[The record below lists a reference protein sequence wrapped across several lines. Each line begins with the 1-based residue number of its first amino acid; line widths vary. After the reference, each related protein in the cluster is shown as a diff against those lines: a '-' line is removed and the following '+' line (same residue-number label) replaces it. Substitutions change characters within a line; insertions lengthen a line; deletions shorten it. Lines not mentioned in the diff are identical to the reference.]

1 MELELTVVQ
10 PPTDLG
16 FIAAFAITDQMI
28 HIAGGTSERVPTL
41 LASSNARHFERQRAP
56 RDLGLR
62 DVVVQ
67 GEVVWVCGE
76 YGQLAV
82 SRDRGT
88 TWRLFDTATELCL
101 HALALASDGAMW
113 VVGDGGFAARVVA
126 DQLERLELG
135 TAMRFTAVK
144 PIRDEMVLLGYDG
157 MLRRWKAGEVTI
169 AATGTAKPINALQRT
184 KRGTW
189 IVAGDAGFIARSPD
203 GAWWTRV
210 KTEADVDLEAIT
222 LYGDR
227 IVIVGDR
234 GQILISGD
242 DGRTWQHQP
251 SDLAVHLWA
260 VAPFGDGM
268 LIGGDDGLIAK
279 LAPPGDRTWEDRVNV
294 FGGAKPLDLQFAA
307 GPIGFVTKYL
317 AALMQRDEPDAA
329 HAEAFVR
336 AYGLAPPPDI
346 AAYYA
351 AAVDARLAD
360 LHVDHDALEPGARN
374 LFESLVVG
382 DGNGLGLIEAFCGA
396 FRIGHADNGESFHV
410 ELYEWDG
417 PRQVVRYAGGAFT
430 VVADSL
436 DSLVYLAALHGAHRD
451 DRISDDALQIG
462 LRKLVGRTAP
472 MLEPKRR
479 DTEFLFFRSRWIT
492 ALLQDRLDEVT
503 QLFNADFNQIVPA
516 DQLSARYDACER
528 FIPTALYS
536 MWRAFLF
543 GEPELARYL
552 EIGRRHKARLVRDA
566 VALIDELRAGRSELG
581 AIHDVQAHL
590 AAFRALDL
598 DPRRAE
604 ARKREADERA
614 AAEARAKAVA
624 NAELDAIEPSRWSEL
639 GWRWLDNG
647 IAHRQLLARLD
658 ATSPTAAQLAEL
670 DELRGTSYDKR
681 LGLVR
686 IAEELSAE
694 LEAVLVGSLV
704 RDDTLAGALPPV
716 AASSEDDEAPGWAA
730 IDRALAAVYKGADPH
745 AHFGTVLPYSL
756 GGSAPIQ
763 GISVYLRDEPVPHFH
778 FVTYGFSD
786 LMRKETDVPDIS
798 GFGFELTFRLAR
810 ATGDEKVPEWAATML
825 ENLGRYVLRTGH
837 RFAAGDRFRP
847 SLTGTITHAPDTAL
861 VALVFT
867 DDPELDEIHSQFGKA
882 RFVQLVGITDDEY
895 KLTEEW
901 SIGGLV
907 ELLRRRLPVL
917 VTDVARRSVLAD
929 AATSIVVKKRVALE
943 GSDEASIR
951 ADHLQLATGEGLRV
965 ELGALAAQGLPRAIR
980 GRIRHGRT
988 YTIHG
993 PEGIKLHLGPATAA
1007 PRLTVADREVTF
1019 ELTPA
1024 LATAVEDKLRGGLVG
1039 DYRFDHGLRVIVTPS
1054 FVTESSGLAREVH
1067 GIADPEEAERLIAE
1081 HNASVAP
1088 SATVDPDPR
1097 DDAEPAT
1104 DGDDDAADDDAD
1116 DADAAADD
1124 PPPSPIRVKQA
1135 LAMTTRALGFAPRDG
1150 DVQFTHAM
1158 LLLDG
1163 ETAGLDTLD
1172 SLIAVLPSFEPS
1184 VRINVAARLGRAEHP
1199 RFDEVVDAALSDVL
1213 PAKVVGDRSFTV
1225 SGTVSGTGA
1234 AASYGEVAEDLFAE
1248 LAQAIL
1254 VHAPNR
1260 MVKLVPV
1267 LPANV
1272 TLLAKIAHD
1281 AIQADER
1288 DHALALYDRVLEL
1301 PIPDEG
1307 EARINYLRSLNNAC
1321 IQAHAV
1327 KAYDAAARIADR
1339 AQPFAPENPFIYHSA
1354 ACAYAAVGD
1363 LAKAFHQ
1370 VKLAIEHDYE
1380 HLAKVETDRDLGHLL
1395 DWPEFQALFRDWH
1408 ARQEGN

>member
-1 MELELTVVQ
+1 VELELTVVQ

-28 HIAGGTSERVPTL
+28 HIAGGTSSRAPTL
-41 LASSNARHFERQRAP
+41 LASSNARHFERQRPP
-56 RDLGLR
+56 RTLGLR
-62 DVVVQ
+62 DVVVH
-67 GEVVWVCGE
+67 GNAVWVCGE

-88 TWRLFDTATELCL
+88 TWKLFDTATEVCL
-101 HALALASDGAMW
+101 HALALAPDGAMW
-113 VVGDGGFAARVVA
+113 VAGDRGYAARIVA
-126 DQLERLELG
+126 DQLQRISLDTTVRLTG
-135 TAMRFTAVK
+135 VRPV
-144 PIRDEMVLLGYDG
+144 RDEIVVLGYDG
-157 MLRRWKAGEVTI
+157 TLRRWKNGKVTA
-169 AATGTAKPINALQRT
+169 AATGTAKPVNALQLT

-189 IVAGDAGFIARSPD
+189 IVVGDGGFVARSPD

-210 KTEADVDLEAIT
+210 KTDADADLEAVA
-222 LYGDR
+222 LFGDQ

-234 GQILISGD
+234 GKILISSD
-242 DGRTWQHQP
+242 DGRTWQSQP
-251 SDLAVHLWA
+251 SELAAHLWA
-260 VAPFGDGM
+260 VAPFGDGL

-294 FGGAKPLDLQFAA
+294 FGGAKALDLQFAA
-307 GPIGFVTKYL
+307 GPVGFVKNYL
-317 AALMQRDEPDAA
+317 ATITGRDEPRAA
-329 HAEAFVR
+329 HAEAFTR
-336 AYGLAPPPDI
+336 AYGMAPPPTV

-351 AAVDARLAD
+351 TAVDARFAD
-360 LHVDHDALEPGARN
+360 LHVDHDTLELADRN
-374 LFESLVVG
+374 VFESLVARP
-382 DGNGLGLIEAFCGA
+382 GNALIEAFCGA
-396 FRIGHADNGESFHV
+396 FRIGHADNGDSFHV

-417 PRQVVRYAGGAFT
+417 PRQVVRYAGDAFT

-436 DSLVYLAALHGAHRD
+436 DSLVYLAALRGAHRD
-451 DRISDDALQIG
+451 DKISDDALQIG
-462 LRKLVGRTAP
+462 LRKLAGRTAP
-472 MLEPKRR
+472 SLDPKRR

-492 ALLQDRLDEVT
+492 ALLQNRLGEVA

-516 DQLSARYDACER
+516 DQLPARYDACEK

-536 MWRAFLF
+536 MWRAYLF
-543 GEPELARYL
+543 DEAELARYL
-552 EIGRRHKARLVRDA
+552 EIGRRHKARVVRDA
-566 VALIDELRAGRSELG
+566 VALIDELRTGRKQLG
-581 AIHDVQAHL
+581 AISDMHAHL

-614 AAEARAKAVA
+614 AAEARAKALA
-624 NAELDAIEPSRWSEL
+624 NEELDATEPTRWNEL
-639 GWRWLDNG
+639 AWRWLTNG
-647 IAHRQLLARLD
+647 VAHRQLLARLD

-670 DELRGTSYDKR
+670 DELRGDTAYAKQ

-704 RDDTLAGALPPV
+704 RDDSLADALPP
-716 AASSEDDEAPGWAA
+716 AAAHAEDDEVPGWAA
-730 IDRALAAVYKGADPH
+730 IDRALAPIYKGADPH
-745 AHFGTVLPYSL
+745 AHFGSALPHSL
-756 GGSAPIQ
+756 GGSRGPIQ

-786 LMRKETDVPDIS
+786 LMRKETDDPDIS

-810 ATGDEKVPEWAATML
+810 GSGEDKVPEWAVTML
-825 ENLGRYVLRTGH
+825 ENLGRYVFRTGD
-837 RFAAGDRFRP
+837 RFAAGHKLRP
-847 SLTGTITHAPDTAL
+847 APGTFHDSAL
-861 VALVFT
+861 VGIVFA
-867 DDPELDEIHSQFGKA
+867 DDPELAEIHSQFGKA
-882 RFVQLVGITDDEY
+882 RFVQVVGITDDEY
-895 KLTEEW
+895 KLIQEW
-901 SIGGLV
+901 SVGGLV
-907 ELLRRRLPVL
+907 ELLKRRLAML
-917 VTDVARRSVLAD
+917 VTDPARRSVLAD

-943 GSDEASIR
+943 GSDEGDIH
-951 ADHLQLATGEGLRV
+951 ADHLALATGEGLRV
-965 ELGALAAQGLPRAIR
+965 ELGALAAQVLPRAIR

-993 PEGIKLHLGPATAA
+993 PSGVKLHLGPATAA
-1007 PRLTVADREVTF
+1007 PRLTVAEREVTF

-1024 LATAVEDKLRGGLVG
+1024 LASAVEDKLRGGLVG
-1039 DYRFDHGLRVIVTPS
+1039 DYRFDHGLRVIVRPS

-1067 GIADPEEAERLIAE
+1067 GIADPEEAKRLIAE
-1081 HNASVAP
+1081 HNASLAR
-1088 SATVDPDPR
+1088 SVDVEEEAEDDDEPER
-1097 DDAEPAT
+1097 DDEE
-1104 DGDDDAADDDAD
+1104 D
-1116 DADAAADD
+1116 DD
-1124 PPPSPIRVKQA
+1124 PPPSPVRVKKA
-1135 LAMTTRALGFAPRDG
+1135 LAMTTRALGLAPRDG

-1163 ETAGLDTLD
+1163 DTAGLDTLD
-1172 SLIAVLPSFEPS
+1172 TLISVLPSFEAS
-1184 VRINVAARLGRAEHP
+1184 VRINVATRMGRTEHP
-1199 RFDEVVDAALSDVL
+1199 RFDEVVDAVLSDVS
-1213 PAKVVGDRSFTV
+1213 PAKVVGERSFTV
-1225 SGTVSGTGA
+1225 SATDVA
-1234 AASYGEVAEDLFAE
+1234 DAYGEVGEELFAE
-1248 LAQAIL
+1248 LAEAIL

-1260 MVKLVPV
+1260 MAKLVPV

-1301 PIPDEG
+1301 AIPDEG

-1327 KAYDAAARIADR
+1327 KAFDAAARIADR
-1339 AQPFAPENPFIYHSA
+1339 AQPFAHENPYIYHSA

-1370 VKLAIEHDYE
+1370 VKLAVEHDYE
-1380 HLAKVETDRDLGHLL
+1380 HLAKVENDRDLGHLL
-1395 DWPEFQALFRDWH
+1395 EWPEFQALFRDWH

>member
-1 MELELTVVQ
+1 VELELTVVQ

-28 HIAGGTSERVPTL
+28 HIAGGTSMRAPTL

-62 DVVVQ
+62 DVVVH
-67 GEVVWVCGE
+67 GDAVWVCGE

-101 HALALASDGAMW
+101 HALAPAPDGAMW
-113 VVGDGGFAARVVA
+113 VVGDRGYAARIVA
-126 DQLERLELG
+126 DQLQRIELATTVRLTG
-135 TAMRFTAVK
+135 VK
-144 PIRDEMVLLGYDG
+144 PMRDEVVLLGYDG
-157 MLRRWKAGEVTI
+157 TLLRSKAGAVTV
-169 AATGTAKPINALQRT
+169 AATGTARPINALELT

-189 IVAGDAGFIARSPD
+189 IVVGDGGFVARSPD

-210 KTEADVDLEAIT
+210 KTEADADLEAIA
-222 LYGDR
+222 LFGDK

-242 DGRTWQHQP
+242 DGRTWQAQP
-251 SDLAVHLWA
+251 SELAAHLWA
-260 VAPFGDGM
+260 VAPFGDGL

-294 FGGAKPLDLQFAA
+294 FGGAKALDLQFAA
-307 GPIGFVTKYL
+307 GPVGFVAKYL
-317 AALMQRDEPDAA
+317 AAIMNREEPHAA

-336 AYGLAPPPDI
+336 AYGMAPPPDV

-351 AAVDARLAD
+351 AAVDAQLAD
-360 LHVDHDALEPGARN
+360 LHVDHDTLEPDARN
-374 LFESLVVG
+374 LFESLVLRP
-382 DGNGLGLIEAFCGA
+382 GNGLIEAFCGA
-396 FRIGHADNGESFHV
+396 FRIGHADNGDSFHV

-417 PRQVVRYAGGAFT
+417 PRQVVRYAGDAFS

-436 DSLVYLAALHGAHRD
+436 DSLVYLAALRGAHRD
-451 DRISDDALQIG
+451 DKISDDALQIG
-462 LRKLVGRTAP
+462 LRKLAGRTAP
-472 MLEPKRR
+472 TLDPKRR
-479 DTEFLFFRSRWIT
+479 DTEFLFFRSRWIS
-492 ALLQDRLDEVT
+492 ALLQNRLGDVA

-516 DQLSARYDACER
+516 DQLPARYDACER

-536 MWRAFLF
+536 MWRAYLF
-543 GEPELARYL
+543 DEPELARYL

-566 VALIDELRAGRSELG
+566 VALIDELRAGRKQLG
-581 AIHDVQAHL
+581 AIADIQAHL

-614 AAEARAKAVA
+614 AAEARAKTLA
-624 NAELDAIEPSRWSEL
+624 NEELDATEPTRWAEL
-639 GWRWLDNG
+639 AWRWLNNG

-658 ATSPTAAQLAEL
+658 ATAPTAAQLAEL
-670 DELRGTSYDKR
+670 DELRGNGAYDKQ

-686 IAEELSAE
+686 IAEELSPE

-704 RDDTLAGALPPV
+704 RDDTLADALAPV
-716 AASSEDDEAPGWAA
+716 AARPEDDEAPGWAA
-730 IDRALAAVYKGADPH
+730 IDRALAAIYKGGDPH
-745 AHFGTVLPYSL
+745 AHFGSVLPHSL
-756 GGSAPIQ
+756 GGSRGPIQ

-786 LMRKETDVPDIS
+786 LMRKETDDPEIS
-798 GFGFELTFRLAR
+798 GFGFELTFRLVR
-810 ATGDEKVPEWAATML
+810 AAGDEKVPEWAVTML
-825 ENLGRYVLRTGH
+825 EDLGRYVFRTGN
-837 RFAAGDRFRP
+837 RFAAGHKMNV
-847 SLTGTITHAPDTAL
+847 TGPITQASDTAL
-861 VALVFT
+861 VALVFA
-867 DDPELDEIHSQFGKA
+867 DDPELAEIHSQFGKA
-882 RFVQLVGITDDEY
+882 RFVQVVGITDDEY
-895 KLTEEW
+895 KLIQEW
-901 SIGGLV
+901 SVGGLV
-907 ELLRRRLPVL
+907 ELLRRRLPLL

-943 GSDEASIR
+943 GSDEGSIQ
-951 ADHLQLATGEGLRV
+951 ADHLRLTTGEGLRV
-965 ELGALAAQGLPRAIR
+965 ELGALAAQVLPRAIR

-993 PEGIKLHLGPATAA
+993 PEGVKLHLGPATAG
-1007 PRLTVADREVTF
+1007 PRLTVAAREVTF

-1024 LATAVEDKLRGGLVG
+1024 LASAVEDKLRGGLVG
-1039 DYRFDHGLRVIVTPS
+1039 DYRFDHGLRVVVTPS

-1067 GIADPEEAERLIAE
+1067 GIADPEEAKRMIAE
-1081 HNASVAP
+1081 HNANLAPVADEDEDDDDDDDDDDEVP
-1088 SATVDPDPR
+1088 EPDD
-1097 DDAEPAT
+1097 DDAEP
-1104 DGDDDAADDDAD
+1104 
-1116 DADAAADD
+1116 
-1124 PPPSPIRVKQA
+1124 PPSPVRVKKA
-1135 LAMTTRALGFAPRDG
+1135 IAMTTRALALAPGDG

-1163 ETAGLDTLD
+1163 DSAGLDTLD
-1172 SLIAVLPSFEPS
+1172 ALIAVLPSFEAS
-1184 VRINVAARLGRAEHP
+1184 VRINVATRMGRAEHP
-1199 RFDEVVDAALSDVL
+1199 RFDEVVDAVLSDVL
-1213 PAKVVGDRSFTV
+1213 PAKIIGERSFTV
-1225 SGTVSGTGA
+1225 SATGA
-1234 AASYGEVAEDLFAE
+1234 GTAYGDVAEELFAE
-1248 LAQAIL
+1248 LAEAIL

-1260 MVKLVPV
+1260 MGKLVPV

-1339 AQPFAPENPFIYHSA
+1339 AQPFAPENPYIYHSA

-1370 VKLAIEHDYE
+1370 VKLAVEHDYE
-1380 HLAKVETDRDLGHLL
+1380 HLAKVENDRDLGHLL
-1395 DWPEFQALFRDWH
+1395 EWPEFQALFRDWH

>member
-28 HIAGGTSERVPTL
+28 HIAGGTSARAPTL
-41 LASSNARHFERQRAP
+41 LASSNARHFERQRPP

-62 DVVVQ
+62 DVVVH
-67 GEVVWVCGE
+67 GASVWVCGE

-88 TWRLFDTATELCL
+88 TWRLFDTATEACL
-101 HALALASDGAMW
+101 HALALAPDGSMW
-113 VVGDGGFAARVVA
+113 VVGDRGYAARIVA
-126 DQLERLELG
+126 DHLQRVDLA
-135 TAMRFTAVK
+135 TTVRFTAVR
-144 PIRDEMVLLGYDG
+144 PTRDEVVMLGYDG
-157 MLRRWKAGEVTI
+157 SLRRWKAGAVTT
-169 AATGTAKPINALQRT
+169 AATGTAKPISALQVT

-189 IVAGDAGFIARSPD
+189 IVVGDGGFVARSPD

-210 KTEADVDLEAIT
+210 KTEADADLEAIA
-222 LYGDR
+222 LFGDK

-234 GQILISGD
+234 GQILISSD
-242 DGRTWQHQP
+242 DGRTWQVQP
-251 SDLAVHLWA
+251 SELAVHLWA
-260 VAPFGDGM
+260 VAPFGDGL

-294 FGGAKPLDLQFAA
+294 FGGAKALDLQFAA
-307 GPIGFVTKYL
+307 GPVGFVTKYL
-317 AALMQRDEPDAA
+317 ATVMNRDEPHAA

-336 AYGLAPPPDI
+336 AYGMAPPPDV

-351 AAVDARLAD
+351 AAVERLLAD
-360 LHVDHDALEPGARN
+360 LHVDHDTLEPDARN
-374 LFESLVVG
+374 LFESLVVRP
-382 DGNGLGLIEAFCGA
+382 GNGLIEAFCGA
-396 FRIGHADNGESFHV
+396 FRIGHADNGDSFHV
-410 ELYEWDG
+410 ELYDWDG
-417 PRQVVRYAGGAFT
+417 PRQVVRYAGDAFS

-436 DSLVYLAALHGAHRD
+436 DSLVYLAALRGAHRD
-451 DRISDDALQIG
+451 DKISEDALQIG

-472 MLEPKRR
+472 TLDPKRR
-479 DTEFLFFRSRWIT
+479 DTEFLFFRSRWIS
-492 ALLQDRLDEVT
+492 ALLQNRLGEVA

-516 DQLSARYDACER
+516 DQLAARYDACER
-528 FIPTALYS
+528 YIPTALYS
-536 MWRAFLF
+536 TWRAYLF
-543 GEPELARYL
+543 DEPELARYL

-566 VALIDELRAGRSELG
+566 VTLIDELRAGRKQLG
-581 AIHDVQAHL
+581 SIADIQAHL

-614 AAEARAKAVA
+614 AAEARAKALA
-624 NAELDAIEPSRWSEL
+624 NEELDATEPTRWNEL
-639 GWRWLDNG
+639 AWRWLNNG
-647 IAHRQLLARLD
+647 VAHRQLLARLD
-658 ATSPTAAQLAEL
+658 ATAPTAAQLAEL
-670 DELRGTSYDKR
+670 DELRGDSAYGKR

-704 RDDTLAGALPPV
+704 RDDTLADALAPV
-716 AASSEDDEAPGWAA
+716 AARSEDDEAPGWAA
-730 IDRALAAVYKGADPH
+730 IDRALAPIYKGADPH

-756 GGSAPIQ
+756 GGSDPIQ
-763 GISVYLRDEPVPHFH
+763 GISVYLREDPVPHFH

-786 LMRKETDVPDIS
+786 LMRKETDDPEVS
-798 GFGFELTFRLAR
+798 GFGFELTLRLAR
-810 ATGDEKVPEWAATML
+810 SPSDEKVPDWAVQML
-825 ENLGRYVLRTGH
+825 ENLGRYVFRTGN
-837 RFAAGDRFRP
+837 RFAAGHKM
-847 SLTGTITHAPDTAL
+847 SLGAPLTQLADTAL

-867 DDPELDEIHSQFGKA
+867 DDPELGEINSQFGKA
-882 RFVQLVGITDDEY
+882 RFVQVVGITDDEY
-895 KLTEEW
+895 KLIEEW
-901 SIGGLV
+901 SVTGLV

-929 AATSIVVKKRVALE
+929 AATSIVVKKRVAIE
-943 GSDEASIR
+943 GSDESSIYS
-951 ADHLQLATGEGLRV
+951 DHLQLATGEGLRV
-965 ELGALAAQGLPRAIR
+965 EIGALAAQVLPRAIR

-988 YTIHG
+988 YTICG
-993 PEGIKLHLGPATAA
+993 PEGVKLHLGPATAA
-1007 PRLTVADREVTF
+1007 ARLTVAEREVTF

-1039 DYRFDHGLRVIVTPS
+1039 DYRFDHGLRVIVRPS
-1054 FVTESSGLAREVH
+1054 FVTESTGLAREVH
-1067 GIADPEEAERLIAE
+1067 GIADPDEAKRLIAE
-1081 HNASVAP
+1081 HNANLAALARAVE
-1088 SATVDPDPR
+1088 TVGDDEEGDADDDEPPEPD
-1097 DDAEPAT
+1097 
-1104 DGDDDAADDDAD
+1104 DDDA
-1116 DADAAADD
+1116 D
-1124 PPPSPIRVKQA
+1124 PPPSPVRVKKA
-1135 LAMTTRALGFAPRDG
+1135 LAMTTRALGLAPHDG

-1163 ETAGLDTLD
+1163 DTAGLDTLD
-1172 SLIAVLPSFEPS
+1172 TLIAVVPSFEAS
-1184 VRINVAARLGRAEHP
+1184 VRINVATRMGRSEHP
-1199 RFDEVVDAALSDVL
+1199 RFDEVVDAVLADVL
-1213 PAKVVGDRSFTV
+1213 PSKVVGERSFTV
-1225 SGTVSGTGA
+1225 SATDAGA
-1234 AASYGEVAEDLFAE
+1234 EYADVGDELFAE
-1248 LAQAIL
+1248 LAEAIL
-1254 VHAPNR
+1254 LHAPNR
-1260 MVKLVPV
+1260 MAKLVPV

-1339 AQPFAPENPFIYHSA
+1339 AQPFAHENPYIYHSA

-1370 VKLAIEHDYE
+1370 VKLAVAHDYE
-1380 HLAKVETDRDLGHLL
+1380 HLAKVENDRDLGHLL
-1395 DWPEFQALFRDWH
+1395 EWPEFQALFRDWH